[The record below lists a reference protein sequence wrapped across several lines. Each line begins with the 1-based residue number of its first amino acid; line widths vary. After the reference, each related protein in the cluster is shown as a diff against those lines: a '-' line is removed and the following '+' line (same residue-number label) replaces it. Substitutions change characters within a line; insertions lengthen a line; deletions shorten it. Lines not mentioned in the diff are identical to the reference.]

1 MPSSFLYDG
10 SGSVNDPLNYTI
22 VTGTQ
27 NCPEP
32 KQRICTIDA
41 EIQVINGVQRPVI
54 TGPLQAEITAALMT
68 KQESQ
73 NVRLRP
79 N

>member
-1 MPSSFLYDG
+1 MPNSFLYDG
-10 SGSVNDPLNYTI
+10 SGSINDPLNYTI

-27 NCPEP
+27 NCPSP
-32 KQRICTIDA
+32 KQRICTINA
-41 EIQVINGVQRPVI
+41 EVQLIDGIERPVI
-54 TGPLQAEITAALMT
+54 TGPLQAEITAANMT
-68 KQESQ
+68 KQESE